1 MAVKKKAAKKKI
13 IKKKAAPKKVA
24 PKKKAV
30 KRLPCAIKIALATS
44 RDEVETLRRI
54 VNEYRAELEHQTA
67 EAEELKAENLKLK
80 TPGFVD
86 SLKVIFST
94 VGVVTVVMYIL
105 RFFSVV

>member
-1 MAVKKKAAKKKI
+1 MVVKKKKATKKKTT
-13 IKKKAAPKKVA
+13 KRKATV
-24 PKKKAV
+24 KKKAV